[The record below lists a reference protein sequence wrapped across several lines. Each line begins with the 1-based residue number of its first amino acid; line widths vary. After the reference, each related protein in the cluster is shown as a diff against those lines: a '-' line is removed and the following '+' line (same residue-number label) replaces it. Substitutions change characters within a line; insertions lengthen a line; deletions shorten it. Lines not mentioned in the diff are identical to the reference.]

1 MLVHHFLRSTSCKP
15 ECAQPQGDE
24 NHRARFRYG
33 HGQRVVQLELAGEF
47 INDVTVAALVND
59 GLAVQSHD
67 GRQEV
72 RNRIVSVNS
81 TKQITAAMKM
91 VSAAK
96 LRRAQ
101 DAVVRMRP
109 YAEKLQQILS
119 NVSAS
124 LDGNE
129 GVYSQQRE
137 VKKVLL
143 VAIVSN
149 RGLAGAFNTQV
160 YRSIRRFVAQLEAE
174 GKTVHVLPLGKKA
187 MDTYRRTKH
196 FNPDLPTDGASL
208 YDGLNFD
215 KVAPKAE
222 LIMNLFADG
231 TYDQV
236 TLIYNKFKNAAM
248 QVLTEEQYLPVLPAE
263 AGIAKAGASKGTAS
277 AEARSAKADHIMEPD
292 RSTIVREI
300 IPKSLKIQLY
310 KALLDSHAAEHGAR
324 MTAMHKATDNAD
336 SLLKG
341 LKLTYNKAR
350 QASITNEILEI
361 VGGAEALKG

>member
-1 MLVHHFLRSTSCKP
+1 MPSLK
-15 ECAQPQGDE
+15 
-24 NHRARFRYG
+24 
-33 HGQRVVQLELAGEF
+33 
-47 INDVTVAALVND
+47 
-59 GLAVQSHD
+59 
-67 GRQEV
+67 EV

-101 DAVVRMRP
+101 DAIVRMRP
-109 YAEKLQQILS
+109 YAEKLQTILG

-124 LDGNE
+124 LDSSE
-129 GVYSQQRE
+129 GTYSAQRE

-160 YRSIRRFVAQLEAE
+160 YRSIRRLVPMHEAQ
-174 GKTVHVLPLGKKA
+174 GRTVHVLPVGKKA
-187 MDTYRRTKH
+187 LDTYRRTPQ
-196 FNPDLPTDGASL
+196 FNPELPTDLARL
-208 YDGLNFD
+208 FEGLSFD
-215 KVAPKAE
+215 KAAPVAE
-222 LIMNLFADG
+222 LIMKLFADG
-231 TYDQV
+231 TYDEV
-236 TLIYNKFKNAAM
+236 TLVYNKFKNAAV
-248 QVLTEEQYLPVLPAE
+248 QVIAEEPYLP
-263 AGIAKAGASKGTAS
+263 IAPIATSEKTAT
-277 AEARSAKADHIMEPD
+277 KVDHIMEPD
-292 RSTIVREI
+292 RATIVEEI
-300 IPKSLKIQLY
+300 IPKSLKIQFY